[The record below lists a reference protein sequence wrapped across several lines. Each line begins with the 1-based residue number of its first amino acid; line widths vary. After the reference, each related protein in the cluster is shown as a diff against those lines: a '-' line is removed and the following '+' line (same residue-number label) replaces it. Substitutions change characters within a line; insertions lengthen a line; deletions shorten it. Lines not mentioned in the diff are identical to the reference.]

1 MTAKPYITMLGY
13 ALALIPLYF
22 FIYLPVSSTLHGTAQ
37 KPSDRDLVNFHFNV
51 SSIASDE
58 PLSCPP
64 HSYTTHILSH
74 EPLIIYIKNF
84 LSADESAH
92 LLKIRYPLFRLKP
105 NVRMPNT

>member
-1 MTAKPYITMLGY
+1 MLGY
-13 ALALIPLYF
+13 ALALVPLYF
-22 FIYLPVSSTLHGTAQ
+22 FIYLPVSSMLHGTAQ
-37 KPSDRDLVNFHFNV
+37 NPSDRDIVNFNFNV

-74 EPLIIYIKNF
+74 EPLIIYIENF

-105 NVRMPNT
+105 NIRMSNT